1 SFSRMSTGPGRRM
14 PFRRPRRAADKKL
27 KRAICSKRVIRACR
41 PSVTE
46 KPESDLAGARERG
59 EGGAVGLP
67 APRAVAVTHVLERA
81 GDLVA
86 DRPAETATSDHAL
99 PPLSSPP
106 TRIRNRSWVPTT
118 CTVRS
123 PEPRAARRARGAGR
137 SGARAA
143 P

>member
-1 SFSRMSTGPGRRM
+1 AALSANGGHPCWGHSMPGWCERTKSPAVPTGALRTARRKSARSFSRMSTGPGRRM

-86 DRPAETATSDHAL
+86 
-99 PPLSSPP
+99 
-106 TRIRNRSWVPTT
+106 
-118 CTVRS
+118 
-123 PEPRAARRARGAGR
+123 
-137 SGARAA
+137 
-143 P
+143 